1 MNLDTEALGSLNLIE
16 VLFSFIYTYAFSWV
30 DSDLAL
36 LLKDLWWGIYVMSS
50 IATPVFIAGFWY
62 ARTQHHKVMH
72 DEEHHHLEQAARL
85 QSLGSRNE
93 RWQEVLDLV
102 NSEDPKHW
110 RLSIMEADIMLDE
123 LLKRSGFM
131 GDTLGERLKAADP
144 ASFRMLDEA
153 WEAHRVRNQVAHEGS
168 DFILSQR
175 EARRAVEL
183 YRKVFEA
190 YNVI

>member
-1 MNLDTEALGSLNLIE
+1 MNLDTESLGSFNVIE
-16 VLFSFIYTYAFSWV
+16 VLFSTLYSFTFSWIG
-30 DSDLAL
+30 SDTAI
-36 LLKDLWWGIYVMSS
+36 LLKDLWWGIYVMS
-50 IATPVFIAGFWY
+50 IITTPILVAGFWY

-72 DEEHHHLEQAARL
+72 EEEHRHLEEAARF

-102 NSEDPKHW
+102 NSDDPKHW
-110 RLSIMEADIMLDE
+110 RLAIMEGDIMLDE
-123 LLKRSGFM
+123 LLKRSGFI
-131 GDTLGERLKAADP
+131 GDTLGERLKSADP
-144 ASFRMLDEA
+144 ATFRMLDEA

-183 YRKVFEA
+183 YRKVLEA